1 MSNQN
6 HRITSAE
13 NGLIASPE
21 AAPNMEEGPATSG
34 PAHHGNPAS
43 LAQMLIEAGVLSADQ
58 IMKVQEIARRER
70 QSLGRILV
78 RNGLI
83 LSRDLATLT
92 AVYLGLTM
100 VDLRSETSDPQ
111 AISLIPEDAA
121 RK

>member
-58 IMKVQEIARRER
+58 IRKSPGESD
-70 QSLGRILV
+70 SLLGAFWC
-78 RNGLI
+78 
-83 LSRDLATLT
+83 AT
-92 AVYLGLTM
+92 G
-100 VDLRSETSDPQ
+100 
-111 AISLIPEDAA
+111 
-121 RK
+121 